1 MPFKRVGDI
10 TIPLDEYPHLPHW
23 FTLRQALA
31 ELKGAQYKIGSQVT
45 SPRSALVFDEAYR
58 LVGQLRR
65 RDILRGME
73 PRYLANDKLHV
84 KFQEIDVRPD
94 PDLYE
99 LSFDKTVKDLRER
112 SERKISEVMQ
122 PIAVTLEFDDPL
134 MKAVIS
140 FVEHDLS
147 LIPVMREGKVAGVVN
162 TVGLFHELEQLIL

>member
-10 TIPLDEYPHLPHW
+10 MIPLDDYPHLPHW

-31 ELKGAQYKIGSQVT
+31 ELKGAQYKVGAQVA

-58 LVGQLRR
+58 LLGQLRR

-84 KFQEIDVRPD
+84 KFQEIEVRPD
-94 PDLYE
+94 PDLWE
-99 LSFDKTVKDLRER
+99 LSFDRTVQALRER

-122 PIAVTLEFDDPL
+122 PIVKTLEFEDPL
-134 MKAVIS
+134 MKALLA

-147 LIPVMREGKVAGVVN
+147 LIPVLQDGKVAGVVN

>member
-10 TIPLDEYPHLPHW
+10 MIPLDNYPHLPHW

-31 ELKGAQYKIGSQVT
+31 ELKGAQYKVGSQVGA
-45 SPRSALVFDEAYR
+45 PRRALVFDEAYR

-73 PRYLANDKLHV
+73 PRYLSKDRLHV
-84 KFQEIDVRPD
+84 KFQEIEVRPD
-94 PDLYE
+94 PDLFE
-99 LSFDKTVKDLRER
+99 LSFDQTVKGLRER

-122 PIAVTLEFDDPL
+122 PIEATLEFEDTWI
-134 MKAVIS
+134 KAVVG

-147 LIPVMREGKVAGVVN
+147 LIPVMRDGKVAGVVN
-162 TVGLFHELEQLIL
+162 TVGLFHELERLIL